1 MTATGPLVSPDDL
14 RAVIDVLPEVVTD
27 EELDRVC
34 VAADRILLPLLTNE
48 DHSDPLLHAN
58 CHEAG
63 LTVAV
68 QLWQSRHA
76 PGGQMLGT
84 DFGAVPTPHLGGP
97 GLVSRVRGMLGP
109 CEPYGGAVFA

>member
-1 MTATGPLVSPDDL
+1 MTARGPLASPTAL
-14 RAVIDVLPEVVTD
+14 RRVIDVSVAAVPD
-27 EELDRVC
+27 EELDRLC
-34 VAADRILLPLLTNE
+34 IAADRVLLPLLTDE
-48 DHSDPLLHAN
+48 DHSDPALHAN
-58 CHEAG
+58 CHEAA

-84 DFGAVPTPHLGGP
+84 DFGAIPTPHLGGP

-109 CEPYGGAVFA
+109 CEPFGGAVFA